1 MSSEEPKQTMMTL
14 FTPDCMSVL
23 GDFDFLVLIVETS
36 WFVTAGCWFFDSVML
51 CRRSC
56 YILVPYFQGL
66 IG

>member
-36 WFVTAGCWFFDSVML
+36 WFVLQVVGFSIVSCSVGDHVIFL
-51 CRRSC
+51 
-56 YILVPYFQGL
+56 FL
-66 IG
+66 IFKD